1 MFLIRKNKVDTIY
14 CCPAFS
20 LQTFDILSYVVCLLI
35 QLKYMEIFAKALE
48 VDI

>member
-1 MFLIRKNKVDTIY
+1 MEKREGLIT
-14 CCPAFS
+14 
-20 LQTFDILSYVVCLLI
+20 DILPYVVCLLI